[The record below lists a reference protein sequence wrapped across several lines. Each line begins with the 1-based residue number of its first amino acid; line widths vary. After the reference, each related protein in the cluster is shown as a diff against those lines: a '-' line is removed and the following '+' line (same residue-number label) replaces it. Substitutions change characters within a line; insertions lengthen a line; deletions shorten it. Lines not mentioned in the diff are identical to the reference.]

1 MQQTTYIALATNA
14 VRSGIVAGHNIG
26 GTSLESTGVQGSNGI
41 SIFGYNMVSTGLS
54 VEAAERNGV
63 KVKYSDYED
72 TQKPDS

>member
-1 MQQTTYIALATNA
+1 
-14 VRSGIVAGHNIG
+14 
-26 GTSLESTGVQGSNGI
+26 
-41 SIFGYNMVSTGLS
+41 MVSTGLS